1 MSERPDPPIADA
13 EQGIWQGRSVAR
25 RFVSPDGFTVLVG
38 RSAADN
44 DVLTFKLGEPRD
56 AWLHV
61 AAGSGSHVIVRN
73 PEGLERMPRDTLR
86 FAAALAARYSK
97 AKHGGNVTV
106 HMATCADVSKPRGLL
121 PGQVQPRR
129 FSRVQGSPSR
139 AGAGSSPTPSPCP
152 LPPWSERV
160 SIPTPPEGERGRGGE
175 LARAERLA
183 EGAGALR
190 HRRASLVEGGLHSEE
205 AVGDAVVAGVGGGDA
220 RAG

>member
-1 MSERPDPPIADA
+1 MSERPDPAISDA

-38 RSAADN
+38 RAAADN
-44 DVLTFKLGEPRD
+44 DLLTFKLGEPRD

-73 PEGLERMPRDTLR
+73 PEGLERLPRDTLR

-121 PGQVQPRR
+121 PGKVQLRR
-129 FSRVQGSPSR
+129 FSSVQVSPSR
-139 AGAGSSPTPSPCP
+139 EGEAGSPTPPPGP
-152 LPPWSERV
+152 LPPKREGV
-160 SIPTPPEGERGRGGE
+160 STPSPPAGG
-175 LARAERLA
+175 
-183 EGAGALR
+183 
-190 HRRASLVEGGLHSEE
+190 
-205 AVGDAVVAGVGGGDA
+205 
-220 RAG
+220 